1 MTKRSVVLAVGL
13 PLAVLLLSLS
23 QVWATG
29 TSNDPVLGRTL
40 LSATG
45 GQLAPASIGVTLVM
59 GAALVALLT
68 GGPRIRTA
76 AGILLALAA
85 VGALV
90 LVTTALVGSD
100 AALGRRAGELAGRTG
115 GAVPVTGSLGL
126 WAWIGLAAALMTT
139 MASVAAP
146 LASRRWAGLS
156 ARFDRDRAESP
167 SDRGQRRSAWDDLT
181 DGHDPTRADG
191 DERT

>member
-29 TSNDPVLGRTL
+29 TSRDPVLGSTL
-40 LSATG
+40 LTATG
-45 GQLAPASIGVTLVM
+45 GQLAPASIGLALVM

-76 AGILLALAA
+76 AGVLLALAA
-85 VGALV
+85 ACTVAVV
-90 LVTTALVGSD
+90 LGGLLGPD

-115 GAVPVTGSLGL
+115 GALPVTAALGP
-126 WAWIGLAAALMTT
+126 WSWIGSAAAL
-139 MASVAAP
+139 VAAAAAV
-146 LASRRWAGLS
+146 LAAVGARRWAGLS
-156 ARFDRDRAESP
+156 ARFDRDGADSAT
-167 SDRGQRRSAWDDLT
+167 DRGLRRSPWDDLSE
-181 DGHDPTRADG
+181 GHDPTRADG
-191 DERT
+191 DEPT